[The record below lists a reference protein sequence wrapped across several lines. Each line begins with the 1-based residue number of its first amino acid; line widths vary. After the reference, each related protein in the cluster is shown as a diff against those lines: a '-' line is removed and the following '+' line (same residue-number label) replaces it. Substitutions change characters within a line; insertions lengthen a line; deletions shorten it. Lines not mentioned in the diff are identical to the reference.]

1 MVYYNRVK
9 EDHKQK
15 GQKLKMNLNKHS
27 KVRTVG
33 LSSSLALLALLGL
46 AVFCPSAYDSSANA
60 ADVTENK
67 TFEIDFILQKT
78 ASATFTIDFLLA
90 QQLSISLSD
99 NINTPS
105 VTVQPVS
112 SSAVTKTSQADFSV
126 STNSTAGLGVFV
138 YADGDNNL
146 KGTTNANNKIPSITA
161 NSTLTNMPVNHW
173 GYALAEGTPN
183 ADTLTYAPVQ
193 ASKGNALKSTSGVTD
208 NKAYRLAFGTKVNMN
223 QAPDTYSKTMNIQ
236 VIPNGSQTT
245 AIGEAG
251 DMLRTMQEQN
261 TDHIETDSNILDIV
275 AK

>member
-67 TFEIDFILQKT
+67 TFEIDFVLQKT

-112 SSAVTKTSQADFSV
+112 SSAVTQTSQADFSV
-126 STNSTAGLGVFV
+126 STNSTKGLGVFV

-146 KGTTNANNKIPSITA
+146 KGTNSSNTIPSITA
-161 NSTLTNMPVNHW
+161 DSTLTNMPANRW
-173 GYALAEGTPN
+173 GYALEEGTPN
-183 ADTLTYAPVQ
+183 AQNLTYTPVQ

-208 NKAYRLAFGTKVNMN
+208 NKAYRLAFGAKVDMN
-223 QAPDTYSKTMNIQ
+223 QAPDTYTKTMNIQ